1 MTQAPEKTD
10 AEGPPIRE
18 GHVRLTIDDQV
29 VDAPQG
35 ELIIRTCERLG
46 IVVPRFCDH
55 PLLDP
60 AGACRQC
67 LVEVE
72 MGGRKMPKP
81 QASCTMT
88 VAQDMVVNTQMT
100 SPVADKA
107 QQGVMELLLIN
118 HPLDCPICDKG
129 GECPLQNQAMSSG
142 RAESRFVEEKR
153 TFAKP
158 LPISDEVLLDR
169 ERCVLCQRCTRFSR
183 QIAGDQFIE
192 LLERG
197 AHQQIGTEETAFGE
211 GEDFQSYFSG
221 NTIQICPVGALTSA
235 SYRFRSRPFD
245 LVSTAGVAEH
255 DSSGAA
261 VRRDWRR
268 GAVTRVLAG
277 DDPEVNEEWI
287 DDKTRFA
294 FRYAQAAGR
303 ITRPLVRGDD
313 GELHEASWTDALERA
328 ASLLVAARDG
338 EVVSEAPSQTLS
350 VRNGTSITEDSG
362 DSADDEE
369 TEREPKRG
377 VGVLPGGRLTVEDAY
392 AYAKFARLALGTN
405 DIDARARAHS
415 GEELDFLAAHV
426 AGTGLGVTYA
436 DLEEASTV
444 LTVALEVEEEA
455 PVVFLRLRKAARQ
468 GTAVHHLGQWS
479 TPAVVKTGGHL
490 VACAPGGEPAALD
503 ALPDALAEALTRPGA
518 VVLVGERAAEVPG
531 LYAAVS
537 ALAGRSGAKVAW
549 IPRRAGERGAV
560 DAGAL
565 PTLLPGGRPID
576 DVARAQLASTWGV
589 TELPATPGRDAA
601 AILRAA
607 AAGELAGL
615 VVGGVEIADL
625 PDPVLAREALRA
637 ADVVVSLE
645 QAHSEVTPY
654 ADVVLPVAPVVNKSG
669 TFRNWEGRDRRFAT
683 TIDPSGGSSGRV
695 GGTAAITLPDC
706 RVLDTLAVE
715 MDVDLFTQTPEVAA
729 AELERLGVARPA
741 RPAPVRG
748 PDHPD
753 RPEGHHAALVVT
765 EEEYLVATPAGLA
778 EVDVVSV
785 VEVDDE
791 ERAATTSDADGG
803 LRLATW
809 RQLLDGGS
817 LLVDEPEL
825 AGTARP
831 PKIRVSTATAQ
842 RLDLHEDDVATLA
855 GPRGELHLEVE
866 LADLPVDVVWAPAR
880 VVEPGGAVTLAGLG
894 LTHGGP
900 VRVTGSHDG
909 SQR

>member
-1 MTQAPEKTD
+1 MTQAPEKPSEQD
-10 AEGPPIRE
+10 DLPPVPE
-18 GHVRLTIDDQV
+18 GHVRLTIDDRI

-35 ELIIRTCERLG
+35 ELLIRTCERLG

-100 SPVADKA
+100 SAVADKA

-118 HPLDCPICDKG
+118 HPLDCPVCDKG

-158 LPISDEVLLDR
+158 LPISSEVLLDR

-245 LVSTAGVAEH
+245 LVSTPGVSEH

-294 FRYAQAAGR
+294 FRYTQSAQR
-303 ITRPLVRGDD
+303 ITRPMIRGEDGTLV
-313 GELHEASWTDALERA
+313 ETSWTEALERA
-328 ASLLVAARDG
+328 AGLLTAARDG
-338 EVVSEAPSQTLS
+338 EGPAPVDTDGEAL
-350 VRNGTSITEDSG
+350 
-362 DSADDEE
+362 
-369 TEREPKRG
+369 EPKRG
-377 VGVLPGGRLTVEDAY
+377 VGVLPGGRLTLEDAY
-392 AYAKFARLALGTN
+392 AYAKFARLALRTN
-405 DIDARARAHS
+405 DVDARARAHS

-426 AGTGLGVTYA
+426 AGTGLGVTYG
-436 DLEEASTV
+436 DLEEAPAV

-455 PVVFLRLRKAARQ
+455 PIVFLRLRKAART

-479 TPAVVKTGGHL
+479 SPAVVKTGGRL
-490 VACAPGGEPAALD
+490 VRCAPGREVEAL
-503 ALPDALAEALTRPGA
+503 ATLPDPVADGLAQPGA

-537 ALAGRSGAKVAW
+537 ELVARTGARVAW
-549 IPRRAGERGAV
+549 VPRRAGERGAV
-560 DAGAL
+560 DTGL
-565 PTLLPGGRPID
+565 VPTLLPGGRAVD
-576 DVARAQLASTWGV
+576 DETARAALASSWGV
-589 TELPATPGRDAA
+589 ADLPATPGRDTA

-607 AAGELAGL
+607 ADGELAGL

-625 PDPVLAREALRA
+625 PDPDLARAALGA

-645 QAHSEVTPY
+645 LARSEVTEY
-654 ADVVLPVAPVVNKSG
+654 ADVVLPVAPVINKAG
-669 TFRNWEGRDRRFAT
+669 TFRNWEGRDRRFGT
-683 TIDPSGGSSGRV
+683 TIDPSGGSAGRV
-695 GGTAAITLPDC
+695 GGTAATTLPDC

-715 MDVDLFTQTPEVAA
+715 MDVDLFTQTPEVAG
-729 AELERLGVARPA
+729 AELARLGTGRPA
-741 RPAPVRG
+741 TPRPVRG
-748 PDHPD
+748 PEHPD
-753 RPEGHHAALVVT
+753 QPET
-765 EEEYLVATPAGLA
+765 T
-778 EVDVVSV
+778 
-785 VEVDDE
+785 DE
-791 ERAATTSDADGG
+791 EGPE
-803 LRLATW
+803 LRLASW
-809 RQLLDGGS
+809 RQLLDGGA
-817 LLVDEPEL
+817 LLADEPDL

-831 PKIRVSTATAQ
+831 PRIRLSATTAR
-842 RLDLHEDDVATLA
+842 RLGFAEDDPAEVE
-855 GPRGELHLEVE
+855 GPRGSLILPVEV
-866 LADLPVDVVWAPAR
+866 ADLPEDVVWAPAR
-880 VVEPGGAVTLAGLG
+880 VPGTDGTTVVTLAGLG
-894 LTHGGP
+894 LGHGGP
-900 VRVTGSHDG
+900 VRLGGGSPMSDG
-909 SQR
+909 SPS